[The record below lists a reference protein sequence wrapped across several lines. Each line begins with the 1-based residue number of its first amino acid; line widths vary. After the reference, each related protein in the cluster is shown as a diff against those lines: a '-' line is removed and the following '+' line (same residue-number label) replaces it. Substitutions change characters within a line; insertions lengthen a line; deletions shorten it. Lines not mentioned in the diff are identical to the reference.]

1 MTIAVSVR
9 SLEVTLGGTKVLRG
23 VDLVASKG
31 EWVNIIGPNGAG
43 KTTLLRALLGLVSFD
58 GEIDIDG
65 LSDQRRRSAR
75 ARMLAYVPQTPVIP
89 PGMLVAD
96 YVLLGRTPHRGVFA
110 AETATDRRV
119 AAQVLDR
126 LDLGGFGDRS
136 VQSLSGGERQRAVM
150 ARALA
155 QQADVL
161 LLDEPTTA
169 LDLGHQQD
177 VLDLVDALRRE
188 RGLTV
193 IATLHDLTLAAR
205 YGDRIAILAP
215 RAGRR
220 DRAARRGAHRA
231 EHRRPLRSDRADRRR
246 PRGPRDRAHGPGEP
260 FAATGRPR
268 RPEWRP
274 TMTTTDSP
282 PTEDPRPGGMRTAR
296 SLVVVN
302 TGDGKGKSSA
312 AFGTAMRARAR
323 GWPVAVV
330 QFLKSD
336 DWVTGEQLMAEPL
349 GIDFWSLGEGFTWD
363 SDDLTRDEAE
373 AREAWR
379 HGKALVEAGEHRLVV
394 FDEITYP
401 LNWGW
406 IDAAEVEATFR
417 NRPENVSLVLTGRD
431 APAWMIELA
440 DTATEMV
447 KTKHAYD
454 SGIMAKK
461 GIDY

>member
-1 MTIAVSVR
+1 MTFAVSVR
-9 SLEVTLGGTKVLRG
+9 SLEVTLGGTQVLRG
-23 VDLVASKG
+23 VDLAASKG

-205 YGDRIAILAP
+205 YGDRIAILARGRVAETGLP
-215 RAGRR
+215 AEVLTVQNIAAHFGATVRIVDDPEGPVIVPTAPAGR
-220 DRAARRGAHRA
+220 
-231 EHRRPLRSDRADRRR
+231 SQ
-246 PRGPRDRAHGPGEP
+246 
-260 FAATGRPR
+260 
-268 RPEWRP
+268 
-274 TMTTTDSP
+274 P
-282 PTEDPRPGGMRTAR
+282 PAG
-296 SLVVVN
+296 
-302 TGDGKGKSSA
+302 
-312 AFGTAMRARAR
+312 
-323 GWPVAVV
+323 PVA
-330 QFLKSD
+330 QNGD
-336 DWVTGEQLMAEPL
+336 QP
-349 GIDFWSLGEGFTWD
+349 
-363 SDDLTRDEAE
+363 
-373 AREAWR
+373 
-379 HGKALVEAGEHRLVV
+379 
-394 FDEITYP
+394 
-401 LNWGW
+401 
-406 IDAAEVEATFR
+406 
-417 NRPENVSLVLTGRD
+417 
-431 APAWMIELA
+431 
-440 DTATEMV
+440 
-447 KTKHAYD
+447 
-454 SGIMAKK
+454 
-461 GIDY
+461 